1 MRWRVTEQQRN
12 RLRAKLFRRRRL
24 AIVVGLIVGIVA
36 ISTVRVGP
44 DDNFGGGAFVT
55 VLVLVAISM
64 VIAIVLA
71 LPLSQVWHAV
81 NRRRLR
87 RYAEWAG
94 FEYVDRDH
102 DFPDQW
108 DEPPFAGRGEH
119 WRRAVITGH
128 HMSRSFVAC
137 QVFRRPPGEEPT
149 HHWSVV
155 AIRIIAPLPELYV
168 TPVGSADEVSEHR
181 GRIDV
186 AIDDDEFR
194 QELRLHAPIDD
205 NLGEARQFAAAL
217 LTPTAVDAL
226 LTPPR
231 VGWIVLGNE
240 LLTWSKAELTPDS
253 VDDRLA
259 TLSAVADSIPTSYLH
274 G

>member
-1 MRWRVTEQQRN
+1 MRWQMSEQQRN

-24 AIVVGLIVGIVA
+24 AVVVGGVVGIIA
-36 ISTVRVGP
+36 ISTVRVDSG
-44 DDNFGGGAFVT
+44 DRFGGGAFVT
-55 VLVLVAISM
+55 VLIFVAIS
-64 VIAIVLA
+64 VAIAVLLS
-71 LPLSQVWHAV
+71 LPLSQVWHGI

-102 DFPDQW
+102 AFPKGW
-108 DEPPFAGRGEH
+108 DVPPFAGRGDH

-137 QVFRRPPGEEPT
+137 QIFRRPPGEAPT
-149 HHWSVV
+149 EHWSVV
-155 AIRIIAPLPELYV
+155 AIRLIAPLPELYI
-168 TPVGSADEVSEHR
+168 TPVGAADGVSEHR
-181 GRIDV
+181 SRIDV

-194 QELRLHAPIDD
+194 DELRLHAPIDE
-205 NLGEARQFAAAL
+205 NLSDTRQFAAAL
-217 LTPTAVDAL
+217 LTPSALDAM
-226 LTPPR
+226 LTPPH

-240 LLTWSKAELTPDS
+240 LVTWSRSELTPDS

-259 TLSAVADSIPTSYLH
+259 ALSSVADSIPSTYLH
-274 G
+274 R